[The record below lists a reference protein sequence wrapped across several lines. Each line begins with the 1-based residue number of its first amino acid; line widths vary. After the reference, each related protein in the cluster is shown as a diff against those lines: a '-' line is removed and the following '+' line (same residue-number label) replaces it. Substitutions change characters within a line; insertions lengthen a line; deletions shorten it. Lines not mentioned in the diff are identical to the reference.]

1 MVKNTTGGNTNKK
14 FARKHATSSSS
25 KAGHKL
31 RISEDEGELYAITTK
46 NLGNNMFHAIAT
58 DGITYLVHIRGKFSG
73 RGKRDNIIE
82 GGVWVLI
89 GLRDWANRLPAT
101 SGGKLKMVQCD
112 LLEVYTE
119 LDKTRLKEAVI
130 DDWDVLLLNDPTKID
145 KKEDP
150 YQDEIKWQTEKDV
163 EQAVLLAQI
172 KSGCS
177 AKIALASAS
186 ASTSTS
192 DTAAERTDMEIY
204 VDDI

>member
-14 FARKHATSSSS
+14 FARKHATSS
-25 KAGHKL
+25 KAGNKL
-31 RISEDEGELYAITTK
+31 RISEDEGELYAVTTK

-89 GLRDWANRLPAT
+89 GLREWSNQAPAT

-112 LLEVYTE
+112 LLEVYSE
-119 LDKTRLKEAVI
+119 LDKTRLKEAVSE
-130 DDWDVLLLNDPTKID
+130 DWDVLLLNDPTKID
-145 KKEDP
+145 KKEDK

-172 KSGCS
+172 QSGCS

-186 ASTSTS
+186 SFASTV
-192 DTAAERTDMEIY
+192 ERTDMEVY